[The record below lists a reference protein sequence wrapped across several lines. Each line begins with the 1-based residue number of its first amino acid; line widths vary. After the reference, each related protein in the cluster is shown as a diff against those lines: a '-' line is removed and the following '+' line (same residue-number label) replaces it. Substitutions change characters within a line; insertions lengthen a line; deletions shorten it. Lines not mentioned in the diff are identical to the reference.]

1 MFDRDFASG
10 LLGGVTSA
18 VIWISITLMTD
29 MDRSTVGL
37 WGLIFLIGV
46 TVIATVITKMKS
58 RPSGAD

>member
-29 MDRSTVGL
+29 MDRSVVGL

-58 RPSGAD
+58 RQSGAD